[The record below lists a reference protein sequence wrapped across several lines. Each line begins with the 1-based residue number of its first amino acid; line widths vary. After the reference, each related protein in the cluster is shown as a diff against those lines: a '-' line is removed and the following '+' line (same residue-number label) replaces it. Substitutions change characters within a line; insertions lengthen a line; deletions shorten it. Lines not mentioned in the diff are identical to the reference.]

1 MRQTYDIYHHCFSHR
16 LPKTHCRTLVYS
28 EVIKQNNIK
37 NFLHNQIS
45 ALEFNS
51 PEVRLP
57 LSKEIKEKLH

>member
-1 MRQTYDIYHHCFSHR
+1 MRD
-16 LPKTHCRTLVYS
+16 
-28 EVIKQNNIK
+28 ENNIK